1 MTAASALFP
10 KEKRK
15 EHERTDK
22 DGYPPR
28 EGMGLKEEGSGQVSA
43 FLWPS
48 FFPRSLGGDAI
59 TSQGANCFTHATKG
73 CVEKTTHVSVLV

>member
-1 MTAASALFP
+1 MPHEIKIVPRFYKTVLQTRKKVLGSFLSNRLFATTAAAALFP

-28 EGMGLKEEGSGQVSA
+28 EGERA
-43 FLWPS
+43 W
-48 FFPRSLGGDAI
+48 D
-59 TSQGANCFTHATKG
+59 
-73 CVEKTTHVSVLV
+73 